1 MSVALPLP
9 HPTPAPPTLDQAL
22 AAACARIAPNWPLD
36 RAIAVNP
43 WWGWIDRPFREACAR
58 VQRLSG
64 AATLPPADPHAAS
77 SAAAADGAAPAA
89 PRRLLFIDLLDEAR
103 RAQGLPAC
111 RDLLVHAIGQ
121 HCAAWFD
128 RGQARWRAARSGGLY
143 AAWRELA
150 SSDPAPSLYSGLP
163 QLARHIGRLPGDHRE
178 LIAAACAG
186 LGLAAQ
192 EWEEQ
197 FTALL
202 LDINGWA
209 AFCAWRRWEARLQG
223 GDDDQLEQLLAIRL
237 GWEWVL
243 ATCCAQPSLLHR
255 WQAARG
261 APATQSDAL
270 AWQRLEATER
280 HWQQPLHRRLL
291 EPPATASVAA
301 RPTLQ
306 AVFCIDVRS
315 ERLRRAL
322 ESCDA
327 GVRTHGTAGF
337 FGMAVAHHALG
348 AEAAQA
354 CVPGLL
360 APRLQ
365 STEVAADPAATARLT
380 RRARM
385 RRHLGD
391 AWRALRS
398 SATGGFAYVE
408 AVGWAAAASLLR
420 DGWAL
425 RGTTPARTGAAAHAG
440 VRPRLLGLD
449 PAARVNL
456 AAHALDGM
464 GLHDEL
470 APVVLLVGHGSSS
483 RNNPHAASLACGA
496 CGGHS
501 GDVNARLLADL
512 LNSPEVRAG
521 LHARGRRID
530 DDTRFVAALHDTT
543 TDTVRLFDA
552 DAPGPVPAAG
562 LLERT
567 RAWLQ
572 RATAQAQAERAA
584 ALGLGQQSA
593 AALDRALRRRA
604 VDWSEVRPE
613 WGLAN
618 NAGFIAAPRR
628 RTRHIDLAGRCFLH
642 DYDYRHDAQGELLA
656 QILAAPMVVAHW
668 INLQYFA
675 SSVDNH
681 RWGSGDKTLHNVVGG
696 GIGVFEGNGGDLR
709 IGLPLQSLHDGH
721 AWRHAPQRLSVW
733 VEAPPERLARAIDA
747 NSTVAQLVDGAWL
760 HLFCID
766 PEQQRVLRCV
776 SRAGTRA
783 WVDARDRS

>member
-1 MSVALPLP
+1 MSAARPLP
-9 HPTPAPPTLDQAL
+9 HPTPVSPTLDQAL
-22 AAACARIAPNWPLD
+22 AAACGRIAPNWPLD

-43 WWGWIDRPFREACAR
+43 WWGWIDRPFRDACAR

-64 AATLPPADPHAAS
+64 AATLPSADTLAAS
-77 SAAAADGAAPAA
+77 PAATADGAVAPA
-89 PRRLLFIDLLDEAR
+89 PRRLLFIDVLDEAR

-128 RGQARWRAARSGGLY
+128 RGQARWRGERGGGLY

-150 SSDPAPSLYSGLP
+150 SRDPAPSLYSGIP
-163 QLARHIGRLPGDHRE
+163 QLARHIRRLPGDHRE
-178 LIAAACAG
+178 LIAAACTG

-209 AFCAWRRWEARLQG
+209 AWCAWVRWEARLQG

-243 ATCCAQPSLLHR
+243 AQGCAQPSLLRR
-255 WQAARG
+255 WQTERC
-261 APATQSDAL
+261 APSTQSDAL
-270 AWQRLEATER
+270 AWQRLEASER

-291 EPPATASVAA
+291 QTPATPPVDA

-322 ESCDA
+322 ESCDP

-337 FGMAVAHHALG
+337 FGIAVAHHALG
-348 AEAAQA
+348 AEAPQA
-354 CVPGLL
+354 CLPGLL

-365 STEVAADPAATARLT
+365 STEAAADPAATARLA
-380 RRARM
+380 RRARV

-391 AWRALRS
+391 AWRALRG

-425 RGTTPARTGAAAHAG
+425 RGTTLTRSDDAAHAG

-449 PAARVNL
+449 PAARVDL
-456 AAHALDGM
+456 AASALDGM
-464 GLHDEL
+464 GLHGEL
-470 APVVLLVGHGSSS
+470 ASVVLLVGHGSSS

-501 GDVNARLLADL
+501 GEVNARLLADL

-521 LHARGRRID
+521 LRARGRRID

-543 TDTVRLFDA
+543 TDAVRLFDA
-552 DAPGPVPAAG
+552 DASGPVPVAG

-572 RATAQAQAERAA
+572 HATAQVQAERATS
-584 ALGLGQQSA
+584 LGLGQQSA